1 MTFYNDTVQIQP
13 NLLVLIC
20 FEHLSNTNFIWSC
33 PPYVVPWWVN
43 QIYFLMFFLFKE
55 RLEGYESQK
64 TSKTP
69 LIPNNNY
76 SDRISLFGVGWLL
89 GENSC
94 CFTVSDLLQNL
105 YNPRNSWM
113 IFLYTGSNIFNFSDF
128 RAGLTCMKFSNL
140 PSIFHIAQKSK

>member
-1 MTFYNDTVQIQP
+1 MPSLCGPLMGQ
-13 NLLVLIC
+13 
-20 FEHLSNTNFIWSC
+20 SNIFSD
-33 PPYVVPWWVN
+33 V
-43 QIYFLMFFLFKE
+43 FLFKE

-105 YNPRNSWM
+105 YNPRNS
-113 IFLYTGSNIFNFSDF
+113 
-128 RAGLTCMKFSNL
+128 
-140 PSIFHIAQKSK
+140 